1 MTEPATIAE
10 QPRRAMLRRIVW
22 PVGLSLV
29 VLGIVAATTFDLSD
43 FVETVGGFN
52 PLLLALAIATAAAR
66 IFFGGWRFHY
76 VSGRQLSFS
85 AGIRGQLIWDFF
97 SNVTPSAIGGGPFAV
112 LYISRDTGVRAGDVT
127 AWTIFCIV
135 LDQLW
140 YVVLIPLVLV
150 TSLYIDVIPDTL
162 GVVGY
167 GIFLAYLA
175 GLLVWVVI
183 FAYATLV
190 RPSLFHGIASWVFR
204 MRMLRRFRP
213 RVIRELGQIERRARV
228 LTSQPIKFFVT
239 GFFLTIGSWASRYF
253 LILFVIWGLY
263 DEVERL
269 LVFMRGAALSLVAIA
284 MPTPGGSGG
293 VEALYVLLLG
303 PLMPSAAVAPSL
315 LVWRALGYYV
325 FIAIGVFLTTQ
336 YVTRRIGGTPTN
348 DKG

>member
-1 MTEPATIAE
+1 
-10 QPRRAMLRRIVW
+10 MLRRIIW
-22 PVGLSLV
+22 PVGLSLL
-29 VLGIVAATTFDLSD
+29 VLGIVTARTFDLTD
-43 FVETVGGFN
+43 FVETVGGFD
-52 PLLLALAIATAAAR
+52 PLLLMLAVAAAVAR
-66 IFFGGWRFHY
+66 ILFGGWRFHY
-76 VSGRQLSFS
+76 VSGGRLSLG
-85 AGIRGQLIWDFF
+85 AGVRGQLIWDFF

-112 LYISRDTGVRAGDVT
+112 LYISKDAGVRGGDAT

-140 YVVLIPLVLV
+140 YVILIPIVLV

-175 GLLVWVVI
+175 VLLIWVVL

-190 RPSLFHGIASWVFR
+190 RPSLFQGIAAWIFR
-204 MRMLRRFRP
+204 LRMLRRFRP
-213 RVIRELGQIERRARV
+213 RLLRELSQIEKRAKILR
-228 LTSQPIKFFVT
+228 SQPASFFIS
-239 GFFLTIGSWASRYF
+239 GFFLTVGCWASRYL
-253 LILFVIWGLY
+253 LILFVVWGLY
-263 DEVERL
+263 EEVNRL
-269 LVFMRGAALSLVAIA
+269 LVFMRGAALSLISIA

-303 PLMPSAAVAPSL
+303 PLMPAAAVAPSL

-336 YVTRRIGGTPTN
+336 YVTRRIGVSSH
-348 DKG
+348 DH